1 MIEPQM
7 AAALPEPVVNSP
19 RAVSIYMIVVIGL
32 VLLSVLAVLGGIV
45 LAYVGRPMPESVIL
59 LGSVAVGALAGM
71 VAPAVR

>member
-1 MIEPQM
+1 MIEPQI
-7 AAALPEPVVNSP
+7 AASLPEPVVNSP
-19 RAVSIYMIVVIGL
+19 RAVSIYLIVVVGL

-45 LAYVGRPMPESVIL
+45 LAYVGKTMPESVIV